1 MLKFSNNVMV
11 LLMFC
16 LLKVN
21 YLDVIIKIYIM
32 KNVKRLLD
40 GRCKKNKYDIIKYLK
55 SRNFLA
61 QKSSKVL
68 FKFIRFAKILQKK
81 QIGVGGVGSRKSGKK
96 FKLLDVLYIGAFLRK
111 RVWVWVHQSA
121 VSKDNLHKILKLLFR
136 FLFSEK
142 LFSCE
147 NIVLS
152 SI

>member
-1 MLKFSNNVMV
+1 MLKFSNKVMV

-68 FKFIRFAKILQKK
+68 FKTTKKTIWGWGSWFTKIGEKK
-81 QIGVGGVGSRKSGKK
+81 SN
-96 FKLLDVLYIGAFLRK
+96 Y
-111 RVWVWVHQSA
+111 
-121 VSKDNLHKILKLLFR
+121 
-136 FLFSEK
+136 
-142 LFSCE
+142 
-147 NIVLS
+147 
-152 SI
+152 